1 MTWELG
7 AGYGHLAP
15 LLALARPLQEHG
27 HTLAF
32 AARDV
37 AAAEAVLGGS
47 GMPYFQAP
55 ANFTPR
61 GRGSLRSY
69 PQILLNTA
77 FNDLA
82 ELKGRVRA
90 WRALYTLFEP
100 DILVCDH
107 SPSALLAARGLPM
120 HCVATGNGFVLPPDV
135 SPLPELRPW
144 ETADPA
150 MLAADEARALTMANA
165 VLAELKAPS
174 LTRIAELSNSAHQAL
189 FTLQELDNYADER
202 RGAEYWGMPPGP
214 AGATPHWPEGDG
226 KRVFLY
232 GQPFEGLPQ
241 VLADLV
247 TGGHRALVYV
257 PKLTPERRRE
267 LAHPRLHLSDVLLD
281 MAAVSRD
288 CDCALMTNGH
298 GTTAA
303 MLLAGKPVLLLPQ
316 HLEMLHIARSVEK
329 AGAGLSAPA
338 LKPEGIRHKLTRLLQ
353 EPGFGERA
361 RAIAARYHGKADPA
375 SAQDHFQALI
385 KRLAEAS

>member
-15 LLALARPLQEHG
+15 LLALARPLQEQG

-55 ANFTPR
+55 ANFTPQ
-61 GRGSLRSY
+61 GRGSLHSY

-77 FNDLA
+77 FNDLT

-107 SPSALLAARGLPM
+107 SPSALLAACGLPM
-120 HCVATGNGFVLPPDV
+120 HCIATGNGFVLPPDV

-144 ETADPA
+144 EPADPA
-150 MLAADEARALTMANA
+150 TLAADETKALTMANT
-165 VLAELKAPS
+165 VLVELKAPP
-174 LTRIAELSNSAHQAL
+174 LARIAELSNSAHQAL

-214 AGATPHWPEGDG
+214 TGAPPPWPEGDG
-226 KRVFLY
+226 KRIFLY
-232 GQPFEGLPQ
+232 GQPFGGLSQ
-241 VLADLV
+241 VLTDLV
-247 TGGHRALVYV
+247 AAGHRALVYV
-257 PKLTPERRRE
+257 PKLTPEQRRE
-267 LAHPRLHLSDVLLD
+267 LAHPRLHLSDALLD
-281 MAAVSRD
+281 MDAVSRD
-288 CDCALMTNGH
+288 CDCAAMTNGH

-316 HLEMLHIARSVEK
+316 HLEMLHIAGSVEK
-329 AGAGLSAPA
+329 AGAGLSALA
-338 LKPEGIRHKLTRLLQ
+338 LKPEGIRNKLMRLLQ
-353 EPGFGERA
+353 EPGFSERA
-361 RAIAARYHGKADPA
+361 RAIAARYRGKADPA
-375 SAQDHFQALI
+375 SAQRHFQALI
-385 KRLAEAS
+385 ARLTEAS